1 MIGLKLCLCV
11 RKLRAVLAL
20 CQLLVWGLV
29 VVEAVVN
36 LRYFV
41 GLKTRGTRSNMGIY
55 A

>member
-1 MIGLKLCLCV
+1 MCSEIACGFGPMSIIGV
-11 RKLRAVLAL
+11 
-20 CQLLVWGLV
+20 GLV

-41 GLKTRGTRSNMGIY
+41 GLKTRGARSNMGIY